1 MIAAVS
7 ADEVIWMGRGEVRP
21 LEGGDPDLANA
32 TSAFAVVF
40 AYAKSSGGFKK
51 KLEGALA
58 RDHLELISL
67 DAAGPLNEMMD
78 IDDHLACALET
89 AETGE
94 PTVFTHYT
102 DEPLDAEDVDAIT
115 LRTAAESGEPV
126 QYRVL
131 GEDGFDSGFVIDAN
145 ETWALVQRIHN
156 GVVAFDGYRAIRID
170 CLADADI
177 IAAEDDFV
185 LPALERRGE
194 RPSDPGVPLDDHRSI
209 LAAVSERYQ
218 LVSLVDARGNAYE
231 VAIGRIAKVGKDAVT
246 LRGVDT
252 KGAWTGEHKHQYEN
266 IEQIWFGRPYE
277 AALASVL
284 PAD

>member
-1 MIAAVS
+1 
-7 ADEVIWMGRGEVRP
+7 MGRGEVRP
-21 LEGGDPDLANA
+21 REGGDPELANA

-40 AYAKSSGGFKK
+40 AYATSADGFQGAF
-51 KLEGALA
+51 EAALA
-58 RDHLELISL
+58 DNHLELVSL
-67 DAAGPLNEMMD
+67 DASGPLNEMMD
-78 IDDHLACALET
+78 IDDHLACAFET
-89 AETGE
+89 AESGE

-131 GEDGFDSGFVIDAN
+131 GEDGFDSGFAIDAN
-145 ETWALVQRIHN
+145 ETWALIQRIHN
-156 GVVAFDGYRAIRID
+156 GVVTFDGYRAIRID

-177 IAAEDDFV
+177 IAADDDFV

-209 LAAVSERYQ
+209 LASVSERYQ
-218 LVSLVDARGNAYE
+218 LVSLVDATRGNAYE
-231 VAIGRIAKVGKDAVT
+231 VAIGRIANVGKNAVT

-252 KGAWTGEHKHQYEN
+252 KGAWTGEHKHLYEN